1 MRCVQINSSNRF
13 YYSNEGEVTMYDR
26 VVNTQSSRETVLL
39 LPGVSMPNGAQ
50 RSFMKL
56 LVVAYPAAWLAFITG
71 LAAIGG

>member
-1 MRCVQINSSNRF
+1 
-13 YYSNEGEVTMYDR
+13 MYDR
-26 VVNTQSSRETVLL
+26 VANTQSSRETVLL